1 MFPNGL
7 FQPGL
12 FSPALFPRGPG
23 SGPPPTVIPE
33 LTFVA
38 GARGVGFVASSRG
51 QSWIAG
57 RRGTTFVPQS
67 PR

>member
-33 LTFVA
+33 LTFA
-38 GARGVGFVASSRG
+38 TGLRGVGFVASARG
-51 QSWIAG
+51 QTWLAAA
-57 RRGTTFVPQS
+57 RGTSFVPHI